1 MRPAHRPL
9 LLLPLAL
16 VALAACSTD
25 ADTSDTAGPI
35 TTNSVTVSSTVATD
49 VPTATDP
56 TSTTTPPTSAPASTD
71 GGLPAPDGEF
81 AVGVTDLQRFG
92 MVAYYPAIAGTGHG
106 HRPYASP
113 MMLGTYGV
121 TADALAAIVPHAEI
135 AATPVTDR
143 GAWPVVILA
152 PGGGSLIELSTSL
165 AEEVASHG
173 FVVITVQPD
182 VAVDGGLT
190 RGDGTYSD
198 EQLQLIDV
206 VARQARERQLT
217 DAIDLLQE
225 PLTTELVGPTDAT
238 QIAVGG
244 HSFAG
249 STAFNLSLHDDR
261 IDAVFDLDG
270 ALFDEA
276 NTTPVGVPSLVVMA
290 ELYSLH
296 QHPIDDGGNAT
307 VASLLALGAGSF
319 EMLRTAPNTVSVA
332 LEHAE
337 HYAVTDLAAIAAQLP
352 AELQPVAAEGV
363 GDIGAAGTTNTNTI
377 MVRFLEAVFGS
388 DPHLPTAT
396 ELTAGLPSVTADP
409 FSE

>member
-1 MRPAHRPL
+1 MRPAHRTL
-9 LLLPLAL
+9 LLLPIAL
-16 VALAACSTD
+16 VALAACSSD

-35 TTNSVTVSSTVATD
+35 TTNDVSVSTTSVTDTTIA
-49 VPTATDP
+49 
-56 TSTTTPPTSAPASTD
+56 STTTIAAGATAPTQSG
-71 GGLPAPDGEF
+71 GGLPAPDGAY

-92 MVAYYPAIAGTGHG
+92 MVAYYPAVAGTGHG

-121 TADALAAIVPHAEI
+121 TAEALAAIVPHAEI
-135 AATPVTDR
+135 AATPIADR

-165 AEEVASHG
+165 AEDVASHG

-190 RGDGTYSD
+190 RGDAAYSPEDLQVID
-198 EQLQLIDV
+198 E

-225 PLTTELVGPTDAT
+225 PLTTRLVGPTDPT
-238 QIAVGG
+238 RIAVGG
-244 HSFAG
+244 HSFGG
-249 STAFNLSLHDDR
+249 SMAFNLSLHDDR
-261 IDAVFDLDG
+261 VAAVFDLDG

-276 NTTPVGVPSLVVMA
+276 NTTPVSVPSLVIMA

-337 HYAVTDLAAIAAQLP
+337 HYAVTDLAAIAPHLP
-352 AELQPVAAEGV
+352 AELQPVAADGV
-363 GDIGAAGTTNTNTI
+363 GDIGAVGTTDTNTI
-377 MVRFLEAVFGS
+377 MVRFLEAVFGA
-388 DPHLPTAT
+388 DPHLPTAD
-396 ELTAGLPSVTADP
+396 ELTADLSSVTADP
-409 FSE
+409 FND